1 MQQVRPSV
9 YNLPQNPM
17 NHRSYKC
24 NYIKARVETVRMDFV
39 RSQNQNQNFK
49 VQPSGGG
56 NASFNTTAGAGDT
69 NLYGGGITANQ
80 DLLSGSMLST
90 GGLQPSARAAAGT
103 AVDQRAATAT
113 TAADGSITGELI
125 NTKRSVIL
133 AFNSYLYLI
142 HCILTFLVLLGATGI
157 LWPFCVCGSC
167 GHCFSGCAH
176 LAAVIV
182 TGVFRFSSEG
192 ELCSKQV
199 LAVDTDGTT
208 FEDMGEQI
216 KSLFIA

>member
-113 TAADGSITGELI
+113 TAADGKKAGGPSAISSRAMSA
-125 NTKRSVIL
+125 NRPVSN
-133 AFNSYLYLI
+133 AYLRNQK
-142 HCILTFLVLLGATGI
+142 LVQL
-157 LWPFCVCGSC
+157 
-167 GHCFSGCAH
+167 
-176 LAAVIV
+176 
-182 TGVFRFSSEG
+182 R
-192 ELCSKQV
+192 KK
-199 LAVDTDGTT
+199 
-208 FEDMGEQI
+208 EQ
-216 KSLFIA
+216 